1 MADVDKYRKDRMTRT
16 RTLPG
21 VTTSGYAE
29 LAHAYDTQIQFGK
42 AAGKAALDWKK
53 MGDDAYLAK
62 LQLDGSRKAVELM
75 AKHKHDPKGF
85 EESWNT
91 WQIAR
96 EQVQE
101 NERPLLGNTPTA
113 LLNEIGINTGSL
125 IFRNH
130 QEKIFEDNKKL
141 LKLGFQDTAS
151 NIELSIARSEPIT
164 QWGEQYKQ
172 LLSSI
177 NNLENTPFL
186 FPADIQTEIRNHT
199 QSIVTSLAKK
209 AFILDHKNFINDK
222 DYNNLF
228 SVDRLEKVNNTF
240 KKYPTT
246 TIINEFKKTGASD
259 DELKLIKSIM
269 ESQPWSAK
277 ELDDIGLSAYN
288 HVKNVIDQTDQL
300 TKYNAKLEKE
310 LIDTQESKLE
320 LLKAKGQISIDEYI
334 QQKTEI
340 NNARRT
346 GGKGIGSISETN
358 AGILKLNYRKE
369 ELHKS
374 YMTGEPLAWSVDN
387 QTILQM
393 DIQNDGVNF
402 QSMPKFFESVTSYDP
417 NTQTHALNVKG
428 QAMLKKIESTSL
440 LPIQM
445 NTWIRDIGNQNLSA
459 TSATHMALLGTIVGH
474 VIENNVATTSW
485 FDKSDITESIKPIA
499 KLYTRK
505 LANAYNPVTNTFDKD
520 QLESVE
526 SWRVQKLIKMAEPGY
541 KDRLKLLKN
550 EITKDTINNVITNM
564 DEAGSNI
571 SDWIH
576 HQYHREGKYM
586 PNPIDE
592 LKSKDTYPDFIVDR
606 PGSII
611 NNQIPDL
618 DDKYLG
624 LMRADK
630 FAELQTIIEDNIEFL
645 LDDVNLT
652 NEDDVKAALNSE
664 TFATNLGKLLKDDY
678 GLTLKQ
684 ADWHRKI
691 DKQIKKEQGKN
702 EKWTTARYDKRYEE
716 LKEKYQYEGTDPGMD
731 TRWFGGVFADY
742 EGNLEWTFNDVE
754 GKLNKQAQTY
764 VDPNYDSIEDG
775 KWYTFDI
782 ALQSMI
788 PLTNDAVV
796 AKLTYEKE
804 NKEKSFRPGG
814 GYYSDEERNEIIDKG
829 VSMED
834 FNTHFKAMKKNIKTN
849 IDDPTN
855 PLFPLKL
862 HLQDRIK
869 VDKVSIYSNSLRP
882 YYYDENNIRKI
893 VPGFTSPQGIYRP
906 DIKKS
911 FYAAGT
917 RVLKNRVLNGHNDIG
932 FVSSQ
937 ISKILGVEK
946 ISPVLLTFPSMQLVN
961 MWNDDTKR
969 DEWKGFLLDLAR
981 SIEKRSLLEQEYFY
995 KSKPGE
1001 FQKNFLQLIWG
1012 AEYPKEFGKEQRE
1025 MKTYIEETFE
1035 NQWQH
1040 LNLE

>member
-1 MADVDKYRKDRMTRT
+1 MADVDKYRKDRMTRS
-16 RTLPG
+16 RTLPS
-21 VTTSGYAE
+21 VTTPGYAE
-29 LAHAYDTQIQFGK
+29 LAQAYETQIHFGK

-53 MGDDAYLAK
+53 MGDDSYLAK

-75 AKHKHDPKGF
+75 TKHKHDPKGF

-125 IFRNH
+125 IFKNH
-130 QEKIFEDNKKL
+130 QDKIFEDNKKL
-141 LKLGFQDTAS
+141 LKQGFQDTAS
-151 NIELSIARSEPIT
+151 NIELSIARGESIT

-199 QSIVTSLAKK
+199 ESIVTSLARKS
-209 AFILDHKNFINDK
+209 FVLDHKNFINDK

-228 SVDRLEKVNNTF
+228 SVDRLETVTNTF
-240 KKYPTT
+240 KKYPTM
-246 TIINEFKKTGASD
+246 TIINEFKKAGASD

-269 ESQPWSAK
+269 ESQPWSTK
-277 ELDDIGLSAYN
+277 ELDNIGSSAYN
-288 HVKNVIDQTDQL
+288 HVKNVIDESDQV

-310 LIDTQESKLE
+310 QLDMQESRLAI
-320 LLKAKGQISIDEYI
+320 LLKDGKISINEYI
-334 QQKTEI
+334 EKKTEI
-340 NNARRT
+340 INARLT

-358 AGILKLNYRKE
+358 AGIQKLNYRKE

-374 YMTGEPLAWSVDN
+374 YMTGEPLAWSIAN

-393 DIQNDGVNF
+393 DIQNDGVVF
-402 QSMPKFFESVTSYDP
+402 DSMPEFFESVTSYDP
-417 NTQTHALNVKG
+417 NTQTHALNNRG

-505 LANAYNPVTNTFDKD
+505 LANAYNPVTNTFNKD

-526 SWRVQKLIKMAEPGY
+526 SWRVQKLQKMAEPGY
-541 KDRLKLLKN
+541 KDRLADAKK
-550 EITKDTINNVITNM
+550 EVTKDQIKTIVTNM
-564 DEAGSNI
+564 ERSDSNI

-586 PNPIDE
+586 PNAIDE
-592 LKSKDTYPDFIVDR
+592 LKSKETYDDYMVDR

-618 DDKYLG
+618 DDEYLG

-630 FAELQTIIEDNIEFL
+630 FSELQQIIEDNIEFL

-652 NEDDVKAALNSE
+652 NEDDIKSALNSE

-691 DKQIKKEQGKN
+691 VKQIKLETGKN
-702 EKWTTARYDKRYEE
+702 EKWTKARYDKRYEE

-731 TRWFGGVFADY
+731 TRWFGGLFADY

-764 VDPNYDSIEDG
+764 IDPNYDSIEDG
-775 KWYTFDI
+775 KWYTLDI
-782 ALQSMI
+782 AFQSMI
-788 PLTNDAVV
+788 PLTNDAIV
-796 AKLTYEKE
+796 AKLRYEKE

-814 GYYSDEERNEIIDKG
+814 GYYSDEERDEIIDKG
-829 VSMED
+829 IPTKD
-834 FNTHFKAMKKNIKTN
+834 FNTHFQAMKKNIKTN

-855 PLFPLKL
+855 PLFPLML
-862 HLQDRIK
+862 HLQKRII
-869 VDKVSIYSNSLRP
+869 VDKVSIYSDSLRP

-946 ISPVLLTFPSMQLVN
+946 ISSVLPMIPSMQLVN

-969 DEWKGFLLDLAR
+969 AEWKGFLLELAT
-981 SIEKRSLLEQEYFY
+981 SIEKKSLLEQQYFY
-995 KSKPGE
+995 KSPAGV

-1012 AEYPKEFGKEQRE
+1012 AEYPKEFGKTQRE
-1025 MKTYIEETFE
+1025 MKTYIEDIFKD
-1035 NQWQH
+1035 QWKH